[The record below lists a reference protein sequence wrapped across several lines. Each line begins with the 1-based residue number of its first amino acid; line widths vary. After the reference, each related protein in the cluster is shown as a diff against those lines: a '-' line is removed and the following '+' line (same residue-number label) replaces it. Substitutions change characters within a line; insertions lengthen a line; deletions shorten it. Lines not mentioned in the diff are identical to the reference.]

1 MTAESIVSGVWPTM
15 LTPFTTDKR
24 IDWLSLERLINWYID
39 QGVHGLF
46 AVCQSSEMF
55 HLTLDERVE
64 LAAFVKEKAR
74 GRVPV
79 IASGH
84 IGGGFDEQVTELN
97 ALAGTGI
104 DALVLI
110 TNRLADEA
118 ESEDIAIRNLE
129 RLLAKI
135 PAGIPLGFYECP
147 FPYKRLLSKQLLKF
161 CAESGR
167 FQFIKDTCCN
177 ADRIKERLG
186 MLEGTGIKLFNANT
200 ATLLESLRAGAAGYS
215 GVMANFHPSLYVK
228 LWNSFTAD
236 ACAAETLV
244 SFLTMASLIEKQNY
258 PDNAKYHLVLE
269 NILEADRSRTLPQE
283 ALSET
288 NRLEVKQLR
297 RVTEFLNGAFFND
310 HKD

>member
-1 MTAESIVSGVWPTM
+1 MAAESIVSGVWPTM
-15 LTPFTTDKR
+15 LTPFTNDDR
-24 IDWLSLERLINWYID
+24 VDWISLERLINWYID

-64 LAAFVKEKAR
+64 IAAFVKEKSR

-84 IGGGFDEQVTELN
+84 IGGTFDEQVTELQ
-97 ALAGTGI
+97 ALADTGI

-118 ESEDIAIRNLE
+118 EPEDMAISNLK
-129 RLLAKI
+129 RLLGEL
-135 PAGIPLGFYECP
+135 PEDIPLGFYECP
-147 FPYKRLLSKQLLKF
+147 FPYKRLLSKQMLEF

-167 FQFIKDTCCN
+167 FQFIKDTCCDAEMIN
-177 ADRIKERLG
+177 ERLG
-186 MLEGTGIKLFNANT
+186 ILEGTGIKLFNANT
-200 ATLLESLRAGAAGYS
+200 ATLLEGMRAGAAGYS

-228 LWNSFTAD
+228 LWNNFRSNASES
-236 ACAAETLV
+236 ETLAAH
-244 SFLTMASLIEKQNY
+244 LAMASLIEKQNY

-269 NILEADRSRTLPQE
+269 NILEADRSRVLPE
-283 ALSET
+283 DALSET
-288 NRLEVKQLR
+288 NRLEVRQLR
-297 RVTEFLNGAFFND
+297 RMTEFLSMRF
-310 HKD
+310 

>member
-1 MTAESIVSGVWPTM
+1 
-15 LTPFTTDKR
+15 
-24 IDWLSLERLINWYID
+24 
-39 QGVHGLF
+39 
-46 AVCQSSEMF
+46 
-55 HLTLDERVE
+55 
-64 LAAFVKEKAR
+64 
-74 GRVPV
+74 
-79 IASGH
+79 
-84 IGGGFDEQVTELN
+84 
-97 ALAGTGI
+97 
-104 DALVLI
+104 
-110 TNRLADEA
+110 
-118 ESEDIAIRNLE
+118 
-129 RLLAKI
+129 
-135 PAGIPLGFYECP
+135 
-147 FPYKRLLSKQLLKF
+147 
-161 CAESGR
+161 
-167 FQFIKDTCCN
+167 
-177 ADRIKERLG
+177 